1 MLLLVRIHE
10 GPLDPA
16 ARTHTLRLAYDERVK
31 SRLAAMCEDG
41 IAAAITL
48 PRGSVMRD
56 GTVLAGNDGEF
67 VIVHAAPQPVARI
80 TAPTPLA
87 LMRAVYHLANRHV
100 PAQLAFD
107 QVLIERDPVLERML
121 IALGAQVEHL
131 DLPFDPE
138 GGAYDSRAHSHGHHH
153 HGEADEVSATIGE
166 RLSIEAHRERNA
178 GKS

>member
-31 SRLAAMCEDG
+31 SRLATMCEDG
-41 IAAAITL
+41 VAAAITL
-48 PRGSVMRD
+48 PRGSVLRD
-56 GTVLAGNDGEF
+56 GTVLASNDGDY

-80 TAPTPLA
+80 TAPAPLA

-100 PAQLAFD
+100 PVQLAVD

-121 IALGAQVEHL
+121 LSLGAQIEHL

-138 GGAYDSRAHSHGHHH
+138 GGAYDSHAHGHHH

-166 RLSIEAHRERNA
+166 QLSIEAHRERNA
-178 GKS
+178 GKP